1 MLRRYA
7 EQILN
12 VFNYIDAIIV
22 TNSSGIIEYY
32 VNRRPHLNRLREE
45 DIRGDRKSVV

>member
-32 VNRRPHLNRLREE
+32 VNRRPHLNRLRGKISE
-45 DIRGDRKSVV
+45 VCTF